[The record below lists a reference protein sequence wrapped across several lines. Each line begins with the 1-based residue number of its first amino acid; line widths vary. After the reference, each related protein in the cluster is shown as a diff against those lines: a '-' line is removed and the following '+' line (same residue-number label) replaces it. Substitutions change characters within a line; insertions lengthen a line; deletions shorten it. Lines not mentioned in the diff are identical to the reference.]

1 MGARALRFFSKTR
14 FYDLQQQRRLEADV
28 ITPARAKKE
37 AMELEAK
44 GAAARIIE
52 DGNAQVH
59 VLNRLTEQYQ
69 AAGANAQD
77 IFVLNMLPEL
87 VGEIVST
94 VKGVSIDKVSVI
106 DSGGNGSQGVSNVV
120 GQLPA
125 AVITIT
131 EQIENAT
138 GVNILKALQKDE
150 PVAVTAPATT
160 DE

>member
-1 MGARALRFFSKTR
+1 IKL
-14 FYDLQQQRRLEADV
+14 QQRRLEADV

-69 AAGANAQD
+69 AAGANARD

-87 VGEIVST
+87 VSEIVST
-94 VKGVSIDKVSVI
+94 VKGVNIDKVSVI
-106 DSGGNGSQGVSNVV
+106 DSGGSGSQGVSNVV

-138 GVNILKALQKDE
+138 GVNILKALQKE
-150 PVAVTAPATT
+150 EPATVGVEPT
-160 DE
+160 AD